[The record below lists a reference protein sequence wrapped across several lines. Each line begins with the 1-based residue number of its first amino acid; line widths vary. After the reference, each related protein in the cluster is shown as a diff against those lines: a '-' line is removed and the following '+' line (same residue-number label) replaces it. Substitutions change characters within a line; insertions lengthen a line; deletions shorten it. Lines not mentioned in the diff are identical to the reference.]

1 MKKTNK
7 IQKHLL
13 VAGLGIALISASNSQ
28 AWTGDNTI
36 IYQTDFSTST
46 SYNPVGGA
54 PISSYTYG
62 PSSPN
67 NVFYD
72 DVDTGNWI
80 NWVGGG
86 QDGWYNSSQVEVGL
100 PDFQG
105 PGVINYIT
113 DPAYANYPN
122 LMAFG
127 GASLN
132 SLVSSDP
139 TTFPNSR
146 TSYLIKDI
154 GTAVNKIHFDS
165 TFYLWQG
172 SASRP
177 QQDTF
182 GWTLFNKSGNALLSI
197 NYVPTYA
204 PGAYPSNNSLNQT
217 YSLTATSF
225 ASNGT
230 TNQTLLKI
238 SGNPLDKLS
247 INNNAH
253 FGFDVSGLG
262 TANQTISVYNY
273 TNTFGYGGNGGTGTL
288 LGTTTL
294 NGSDYSNI
302 QGGTDIAALGL
313 TWSLAS
319 SANRTYTNTD
329 GSTYVAYTNYGNN
342 SIAVANLTIAV
353 PEPQTWVLFGLSGLI
368 VVVALRRRV
377 NS

>member
-1 MKKTNK
+1 MKTIEK
-7 IQKHLL
+7 IQKYLL
-13 VAGLGIALISASNSQ
+13 IGFCGISILNSTKLM
-28 AWTGDNTI
+28 AWTGDNII

-46 SYNPVGGA
+46 NYNPVGGA
-54 PISSYTYG
+54 PTSSYTYS

-67 NVFYD
+67 NVYYD
-72 DVDTGNWI
+72 EADTGDWI

-86 QDGWYNSSQVEVGL
+86 QDGWYNSSQVKAGL
-100 PDFQG
+100 PNFQG
-105 PGVINYIT
+105 PGVVNYFS

-132 SLVSSDP
+132 SLVGSDP

-146 TSYLIKDI
+146 TSYLIKDL

-182 GWTLFNKSGNALLSI
+182 GWTLFNQAGNALLSI

-204 PGAYPSNNSLNQT
+204 PGGYPSNNSLNQT
-217 YSLTATSF
+217 YNITATSF
-225 ASNGT
+225 AANGS
-230 TNQTLLKI
+230 TNQSLLKNNG
-238 SGNPLDKLS
+238 SPLNPLP
-247 INNNAH
+247 INYNAH
-253 FGFDVSGLG
+253 LGFDVSGIG
-262 TANQTISVYNY
+262 TENLTVSVYNY
-273 TNTFGYGGNGGTGTL
+273 ANTFDLGGAGGSGTL
-288 LGTTTL
+288 LGTTLIT
-294 NGSDYSNI
+294 GSDYSNI
-302 QGGTDIAALGL
+302 SGGTNISALAL
-313 TWSLAS
+313 SWSLAS

-329 GSTYVAYTNYGNN
+329 GSTYIAYTNYGNN

-368 VVVALRRRV
+368 VVVAIRRRV